1 MPMFKKSLAVLLI
14 LVAAAIGGT
23 MYGYYSEQETLA
35 LDAGTNM
42 PPEPPRSV
50 TVYVSGEVKKP
61 GLVILPEG
69 KRVADAVN
77 EVGGVIE
84 TADIDRVNMAA
95 LLEDGMHIRVPENQ
109 KFGSKTAVPAGNDTD
124 RADQHQHSKREGT
137 AGASRHRSRDVGTY
151 CGVS

>member
-84 TADIDRVNMAA
+84 TADIDAYRKIKNPAVRPPCPRGTIQTGGSTSTQQTRRNCRSFPAS
-95 LLEDGMHIRVPENQ
+95 VPRCRHVLWSIVKQ
-109 KFGSKTAVPAGNDTD
+109 T
-124 RADQHQHSKREGT
+124 GT
-137 AGASRHRSRDVGTY
+137 SRRLKI
-151 CGVS
+151 